1 MKFRTFSEK
10 STVTNGIVIFFL
22 TAFLCAIGSH
32 LRLPMVLS
40 LFWVVNA
47 VIAGLFI
54 RKPWLHTP
62 LNYLFCYGG
71 MVANDL
77 FFSGWEMESFTIN
90 IANIIFI
97 FICACALNRYPPY
110 TQGKANLRHVMLI
123 FPVCLLAALL
133 CGIWGALAS
142 GGNNDRMAFLLSVGD
157 WSSEQFSTGLLLLP
171 LILTFNIKSHYHW
184 RLHAVLPMGAVII
197 LMLAGIMLG
206 GPGSLALSL
215 PGLIW
220 CALALPISVTCLM
233 TCLCGVAEIMLIYT
247 NVIRVN
253 SGFLPSEV
261 TPLISVRLGIAA
273 LALTPYMVAASMEA
287 IRELNRQLAMRANYD
302 FLTRLLS
309 RAGLFDSLA
318 RQPFRAGKTMGLIL
332 LDVDFFKQI
341 NDNYGHDGGD
351 QVLREISRRLTASAD
366 PSVRLSRFGGEE
378 FAAVLF
384 GCDIPA
390 LYRQAEALRREIS
403 EKPFVLAQGELSVS
417 VSLGTALEVA
427 EGHMNWTAVM
437 NRLVS
442 QADRNLYTS
451 KRNGR
456 NRTTPAWQ
464 EPDRQVQS
472 QRG

>member
-1 MKFRTFSEK
+1 MTFRLFNEK
-10 STVTNGIVIFFL
+10 DTVANGVVIFVL
-22 TAFLCAIGSH
+22 TVFLCAVSSH

-47 VIAGLFI
+47 VIAGIFI
-54 RKPWLHTP
+54 RKPGLHTP
-62 LNYLFCYGG
+62 LNYLWCYGG
-71 MVANDL
+71 MVANDV
-77 FFSGWEMESFTIN
+77 FFSGWAMASFTIN

-97 FICACALNRYPPY
+97 LITSFSLNRYPPY
-110 TQGKANLRHVMLI
+110 TQGKANIRHMMLI
-123 FPVCLLAALL
+123 FPVCLLAAWS

-142 GGNNDRMAFLLSVGD
+142 GGLTDNVALIMSIAD

-171 LILTFNIKSHYHW
+171 LMLTFRLKNESHWHL
-184 RLHAVLPMGAVII
+184 RSLLPIGSVI
-197 LMLAGIMLG
+197 LLFFAAIMLG
-206 GPGSLALSL
+206 GPGSLALPL

-220 CALALPISVTCLM
+220 CALVLPISVTCLM
-233 TCLCGVAEIMLIYT
+233 TCLTGGAEIMLIYM
-247 NVIRVN
+247 NIIRVS
-253 SGFLPSEV
+253 SGFLPPVV

-273 LALTPYMVAASMEA
+273 LALAPYMVAISMDA

-318 RQPFRAGKTMGLIL
+318 RQPFRPGITMGLIL

-351 QVLREISRRLTASAD
+351 LVLREVSHRLAVAASQSAI
-366 PSVRLSRFGGEE
+366 LSRFGGEE
-378 FAAVLF
+378 FAVVMF

-390 LYRQAEALRREIS
+390 LYHQAEALRLAVAGE
-403 EKPFVLAQGELSVS
+403 PFKLVQGELTVS

-427 EGHMNWTAVM
+427 ESDNNWLM
-437 NRLVS
+437 MMDRLVS
-442 QADRNLYTS
+442 TADSHLYIS
-451 KRNGR
+451 KRSGR

-464 EPDRQVQS
+464 QPAGQGESDIA
-472 QRG
+472 